1 MKQKPE
7 QIYTNMLL
15 LQAEINHICQSYSK
29 CWLWSLVGDGIRHTY
44 AVNLVISTATDN

>member
-15 LQAEINHICQSYSK
+15 LLTEINHICQSYSK
-29 CWLWSLVGDGIRHTY
+29 CWLWLLVGDGIRHPY
-44 AVNLVISTATDN
+44 ATNLVISSATDH